1 MVWRWLS
8 ICLTVLAVGAPA
20 LAQPVAG
27 RPVEDP
33 AAGFPLP
40 TDALMHPAV
49 PVPPRTSFQR
59 PDDEPLGPPTNPN
72 PPRTSLPIGLPI
84 SVPSSA
90 VRQFR
95 FIPRYNRRFN
105 LTSEILPDGTG
116 TRRFIVTG
124 GLIVN
129 VSYAGGG
136 QEIEFATD
144 DAVVWVRGMATDN
157 AMSGFQ
163 TDPDSKT
170 EVELYLT
177 GNVVIRSQGAAGQG
191 TQTLRASQVY
201 YDVERNRAVALSAD
215 LEVLPQNLRDDV
227 HLRGREVRRLDA
239 ENWEILGA
247 EVFSSKLPS
256 DPGLRL
262 EGKRILFNERKTVKR
277 NVFGIPYRDLLTGEQ
292 IEDTERTITGRN
304 AFVRLTELPV
314 FWVPRLRVDVNDPV
328 GPLTNI
334 GFGQDRIFGTQLY
347 TTWDMYKLLALRPPE
362 GHRWR
367 LLLDYLSDR
376 GPGVGSNYDYSL
388 PSRGEGLLSP
398 GRGSV
403 TVYGVNDRG
412 EDILGNPRG
421 PEPTPPTFR
430 GRARWT
436 HQQEILEGLYFQGQV
451 AYLSDKN
458 FHESYFKNEF
468 DTAPNQET
476 FAYLTYQRRQFWAGG
491 LLQPKLGRDW
501 IAETQ
506 WFPKASGAV
515 TGQSFLDLFVYN
527 ARASAGYAVA
537 RPSERYPFAWL
548 ETDQRIDT
556 GRFNLNQELSLP
568 FQLGAAKL
576 APYGVLDLTQYTEDL
591 TRDDDGRGRAYGGGG
606 VRGSLP
612 FSRLYADASS
622 DLFNVRGLY
631 HKSVLSGNYFVA
643 KSDTSFTQLPLLD
656 RLNDDAVEQ
665 AYRTMTPLQPDYMKS
680 AVGLSLQN
688 DPWYNPQQYAIRR
701 LVDTRVDTLDSIQ
714 VLQADLRQRL
724 QTKRGYPGMEHTVD
738 VVTLGL
744 SASYF
749 PQAARDNFGKPFGFL
764 EYAALW
770 NVGDRVSVQSSGWFE
785 PYDGG
790 VRYYNVGAYLD
801 RPDKTNFYFGYR
813 QTDPLNSKAV
823 TLQVGY
829 QLSRRYYT
837 SLSATYDFGLQQAL
851 SNTFTFTRTGSDLT
865 VSIGFTYN
873 ALVNNFGLQFMVV
886 PNLVANA
893 LPGRFGAQ
901 QLSGR

>member
-8 ICLTVLAVGAPA
+8 IWVVA
-20 LAQPVAG
+20 LAATGSASGQPVAG
-27 RPVEDP
+27 RPVDA
-33 AAGFPLP
+33 AAGEFPLP

-49 PVPPRTSFQR
+49 PVPPRVSFQR
-59 PDDEPLGPPTNPN
+59 PGDAVLGPPTNPN
-72 PPRTSLPIGLPI
+72 PPGTALPVGTPI
-84 SVPSSA
+84 TVPSSA

-105 LTSEILPDGTG
+105 LSSEVIGDG

-129 VSYAGGG
+129 VSYAGGA

-144 DAVVWVRGMATDN
+144 DAVVWVRGGGADS

-163 TDPDSKT
+163 TTPDSKT

-177 GNVVIRSQGAAGQG
+177 GNVVVRSQSPNGGG
-191 TQTLRASQVY
+191 SQTLRAEQVY
-201 YDVERNRAVALSAD
+201 YDVERNRAVALTAD
-215 LEVLPQNLRDDV
+215 LEMMRSNVPDGV
-227 HLRGREVRRLDA
+227 HLRGQEVRRLDA
-239 ENWEILGA
+239 ENWEILGGEA
-247 EVFSSKLPS
+247 YSSKTPS

-262 EGKRILFNERKTVKR
+262 EAKRILYNERKVVLR
-277 NVFGIPYRDLLTGEQ
+277 NIFGIPYRDLLTGEVV
-292 IEDTERTITGRN
+292 EGTERTLTGRN

-314 FWVPRLRVDVNDPV
+314 FWLPRLRVDANEPL
-328 GPLTNI
+328 GPLNTI
-334 GFGQDRIFGTQLY
+334 GFGQDRIFGTQIY
-347 TTWDMYKLLALRPPE
+347 TTWDMYKLLALKPPE
-362 GHRWR
+362 GHNWR

-376 GPGVGSNYDYSL
+376 GPAAGTTYDYTL
-388 PSRGEGLLSP
+388 RPRAEQFQSP
-398 GRGSV
+398 GRGYFHM
-403 TVYGVNDRG
+403 YGLTDGGVDTLGGNRG
-412 EDILGNPRG
+412 E
-421 PEPTPPTFR
+421 EPIPPGFR
-430 GRARWT
+430 GRAIWR
-436 HQQEILEGLYFQGQV
+436 HQQEILDSLYFQSQLT
-451 AYLSDKN
+451 AQSDKN
-458 FHESYFKNEF
+458 FYESYYKNEF

-476 FAYLTYQRRQFWAGG
+476 FAYLTWQRRQFWAAG
-491 LLQPKLGRDW
+491 LLEPKLGRDW
-501 IAETQ
+501 VAETM
-506 WFPKASGAV
+506 WLPKVDGAV
-515 TGQSFLDLFVYN
+515 TGQSFFDMLVYN
-527 ARASAGYAVA
+527 ARASAGYALA
-537 RPSERYPFAWL
+537 RPSEINPTAIL
-548 ETDQRIDT
+548 PTDQRVDT

-576 APYGVLDLTQYTEDL
+576 APYGVLDLTQYTQDL

-612 FSRLYADASS
+612 FSRLYADANS

-631 HKSVLSGNYFVA
+631 HKSILSGNYFVA

-656 RLNDDAVEQ
+656 RLNDDAVDQ
-665 AYRTMTPLQPDYMKS
+665 AYRTLTPFQKDYLPGPVGVSLMT
-680 AVGLSLQN
+680 

-701 LVDTRVDTLDSIQ
+701 LVDNRVDTLDSIQ

-724 QTKRGYPGMEHTVD
+724 QTKRGYPGLEHTVD

-749 PQAARDNFGKPFGFL
+749 PQATRDNFGKPFGFL
-764 EYAALW
+764 EYAAQW

-790 VRYYNVGAYLD
+790 VRYYNVGAFLD
-801 RPDKTNFYFGYR
+801 RPDKTSFYFGYR

-837 SLSATYDFGLQQAL
+837 NLSATYDFGIQQAL

-873 ALVNNFGLQFMVV
+873 ALVNNFGLQFLVI

-901 QLSGR
+901 QLGNR